1 MELFVMPAHSPPVLL
16 HLLTPRET
24 EILGLVADGLG
35 NSEIAARIG
44 LAEDTIKG
52 YLRSIRTKL
61 ATSRRPVLADMAC
74 RAGHAARPKG
84 AEAVRPEISD
94 AETTTLRLLAQGA
107 GAREVAK
114 AQLMSHHTAKKHI
127 RRLLDK
133 MGASDAV
140 HGVSLAWSWHI
151 LNADEGA
158 RS

>member
-1 MELFVMPAHSPPVLL
+1 MPVHSPPALL
-16 HLLTPRET
+16 SLLTPRET
-24 EILGLVADGLG
+24 EVLGLVADGLG

-61 ATSRRPVLADMAC
+61 GMSRRPVLADMAC

-84 AEAVRPEISD
+84 AEAVRPEVSD
-94 AETTTLRLLAQGA
+94 AEKTTLRLLAQGA

-114 AQLMSHHTAKKHI
+114 AQLMSHHTAKKHN
-127 RRLLDK
+127 RQLLDK

-140 HGVSLAWSWHI
+140 HGVSLAWSWQFF
-151 LNADEGA
+151 NADEGA
-158 RS
+158 RA